1 MNNFTLQFGKYKG
14 QMFFSTPFD
23 YQEWLINQ
31 KFVAN
36 QEQFDTL
43 KEGDEIELNYRY
55 MKPYDNKFRFDVIKG
70 TFVKQIDKTKSI
82 VILRKN
88 TDDEN
93 YNKEIWLKSTIARIE
108 IIK

>member
-1 MNNFTLQFGKYKG
+1 
-14 QMFFSTPFD
+14 MFFSTPFD

-93 YNKEIWLKSTIARIE
+93 YNKEIWLKSTIASIE